1 MDRVPGCLGFVG
13 ASSLERLGVEQPL
26 MDITRR
32 FKGIRTE
39 GLQQYQAA
47 QSK

>member
-1 MDRVPGCLGFVG
+1 MDRVPECLGFVG

-32 FKGIRTE
+32 FKALRTD
-39 GLQQYQAA
+39 GLKQHQLTA
-47 QSK
+47 K